1 MGFSSWETEPSK
13 KPKFWPITT
22 SFHLWAGGPEK
33 DIGMRAKVLF
43 LTFHIVFIKDLL
55 GGYKIFVSGNHIL
68 ACVCIVFMYRV

>member
-68 ACVCIVFMYRV
+68 ACVRIVFMYRV